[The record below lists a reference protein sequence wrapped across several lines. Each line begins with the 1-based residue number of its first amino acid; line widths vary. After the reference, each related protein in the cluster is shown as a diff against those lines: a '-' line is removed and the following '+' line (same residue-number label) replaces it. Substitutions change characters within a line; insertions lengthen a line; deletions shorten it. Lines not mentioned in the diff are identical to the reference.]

1 MGEPKGIFGMDIHR
15 FLRIFVPGAI
25 FILVL
30 FVFFLLFIRGKCTF
44 FYLEYLKDS
53 TVIIGLLIFAYIL
66 GVLLEWFSQASLY
79 RFCQRLAYCTI
90 PLLRYE
96 ILFREIEVLRE
107 IFQECNRE
115 EANRLDLNIENRRR
129 LVTRFFDY
137 SYSDNEKN
145 KDHRE
150 RIFFKYARIH
160 SIHATIAG
168 IILAYIIGGIWVC
181 YNSGIDLSDLNF
193 WKYILLSSRF
203 WLYILLLSVVPAILY
218 LLYKIA
224 RDNLI
229 TYEEVFTR
237 GNNRGEV
244 ITEMRRL
251 LGNQLN
257 QSDRVRIT
265 EYSHR

>member
-1 MGEPKGIFGMDIHR
+1 MGETKGIFGMDIHR
-15 FLRIFVPGAI
+15 FLRSFVPGAI

-53 TVIIGLLIFAYIL
+53 TVVIGLLIFAYIL
-66 GVLLEWFSQASLY
+66 GVLLEWFSQACLY
-79 RFCQRLAYCTI
+79 RFSQGLAYSDI
-90 PLLRYE
+90 PLIRHE
-96 ILFREIEVLRE
+96 ILHGEIEVLKKIFRE
-107 IFQECNRE
+107 YNKE
-115 EANRLDLNIENRRR
+115 EASHLSLTTENKRR

-145 KDHRE
+145 KNHRE
-150 RIFFKYARIH
+150 RIFFKYARIQ

-193 WKYILLSSRF
+193 WKYILL
-203 WLYILLLSVVPAILY
+203 LSFVPAILY
-218 LLYKIA
+218 LFYKIA

-251 LGNQLN
+251 LGNQLT

-265 EYSHR
+265 ECLHR